1 MASNCSSYLPTST
14 QLATI
19 VDRVYVKAE
28 SENIYFSLVSEI
40 EISLRNNG
48 LHFVSIQILR
58 KVN

>member
-1 MASNCSSYLPTST
+1 MGSNYSSYLPTSP

-19 VDRVYVKAE
+19 VDTVYVKAE